1 MKLIYRN
8 IIKTYINP
16 FIYSILFCTFI
27 FVLGEI
33 LQIIQDVYKYNSSI
47 KYVFKYYQYYLPFII
62 VNYVL
67 PICCL
72 LAVFFSIGIMLKNKE
87 LIIYRA
93 IGMSSLQI
101 FTPIFII
108 VFLITCFSF
117 FMIYFYLP
125 DMYKKAKEV
134 YTYKIKNLPVP
145 KEEFDNVI
153 IYLSSEY
160 FLKAKKFLPAEKKF
174 IDVSIIKTIDFIS
187 FDKRYDAE
195 FLVFKNNNWYLLNGK
210 IRYFKNELVEEFK
223 ELNIPTTQIIYKT
236 ENFNEIMIAVNE
248 KPDELLNI
256 LRVDK
261 KRVEEIR
268 IDELIKLIK
277 YKKIFKSEYNKS
289 KVQLY
294 NKFANSLRNISLTF
308 IGLPIALKS
317 SSISLSGGF
326 GISLLLSF
334 VYWILSSITFSLGL
348 NEILSPVI
356 SAFIIDFLFIF
367 SGIYFFIK
375 IKNDYY

>member
-1 MKLIYRN
+1 
-8 IIKTYINP
+8 
-16 FIYSILFCTFI
+16 
-27 FVLGEI
+27 
-33 LQIIQDVYKYNSSI
+33 
-47 KYVFKYYQYYLPFII
+47 
-62 VNYVL
+62 
-67 PICCL
+67 
-72 LAVFFSIGIMLKNKE
+72 
-87 LIIYRA
+87 
-93 IGMSSLQI
+93 
-101 FTPIFII
+101 
-108 VFLITCFSF
+108 
-117 FMIYFYLP
+117 
-125 DMYKKAKEV
+125 MYKKAKEV